1 MTEWIIT
8 SSVLILI
15 VFVLRFLLRG
25 KISLKL
31 QYALWLLVAMRLLLP
46 FSLFESPASVMN
58 AVPEPPKIIYNGTAP
73 GTEYNIPADFSPSSP
88 YALPGDA
95 AAETDI
101 NISYSD
107 SVTEPTV
114 SEFKWGEA
122 AKTVWLLGIAVTAT
136 IFLVSN
142 LSFSAALLRS
152 RRKIERDSCALPV
165 YVSGAVKTPCLFGL
179 FRPSVYLTEDVLCDE
194 HVLRHVLAHEI
205 THFSHRDHIWA
216 LVRCACVA
224 IHWYNPLVWL
234 AALFSLRDAELA
246 CDEDAIKKIGENE
259 RTEYGRTLIGL
270 ACGRPAA
277 GILHTAT
284 TMTGSKSGIR
294 ERIALI
300 AKRPKMLWWTAA
312 AVVLIAVLAAA
323 CTFTGAS
330 TKADTDEVTE
340 LTAEQIDEVNA
351 AFAPETTDENGTPMA
366 TPISCF
372 FTSYYTTP
380 QDIDLAEFL
389 RCCPGAGTVSSQ
401 AELDELRMS
410 EYYPLGSVPLGSA
423 DRPVNKFTAN
433 SVNLLLQ
440 QYTGVSLSELID
452 AGKSSEK
459 LIYVEKYDSYYNFFA
474 KDLYPGTFNCTR
486 GEIDGDEVRLY
497 SDLPDGSTALLTLKK
512 DGEKYLIVSHVLV
525 GVTADRAEEKEPEK
539 YTPVLSGLPLTEEQL
554 KTAEEAF
561 ASFGSFSGFFNSY
574 FDLPENINLSD
585 FLCYF
590 PGETVSDEK
599 EFEAVN
605 ADEECFFPDYAT
617 LDTIPVPVR
626 KYPAESVD
634 KALREHA
641 GISLDDIPDSRQ
653 SQNGLVY
660 LEEYDAYYNFTSD
673 ALAGP
678 HFDFGEILG
687 NFVRLYSASYYEEG
701 VYDVVTLEKRSE
713 KYYFCSRVS
722 VGPTVSAE
730 SELLSADPLTEKY
743 YDYFGSELLYIIN
756 SDPYNQSKTGFTDQQ
771 ISVFSFLTA
780 LRENPGYDSAAGVPR
795 EYFDEICEK
804 HFGRTVTQ
812 LDDRLLKTLGNGNVA
827 STGWGPSGAAYVLNS
842 VYELDGGIEKA
853 TFFEISLDVAAVE
866 TFYEKYP
873 DGNLSSA
880 LLGGQF
886 EDFGTVC
893 LVELR
898 FIEHVDE
905 NGNFYVEYISAN
917 RLGTTK
923 STDVYHSVP
932 SDQLFETK
940 IPSLIG
946 SGHSSLPLREEEL
959 LAWCAEG
966 GEEEFV
972 SVNYAENYDSILSGA
987 DPARLIY
994 NVTDNFHAAISQR
1007 SFSSLSNADYDY
1019 LLYTAL
1025 FRTPAVSADSE
1036 NIKGSALEKISDAF
1050 EEWAVP
1056 DFVYGSDVEKTFRY
1070 LFGDEV
1076 GYVPKNLREFGW
1088 RYIEEADVYIHLEH
1102 QGLSL
1107 NSVGYPLVVNVR
1119 QSGDLCEIDAFL
1131 GLISPDDESI
1141 TFYSKTSK
1149 IAYSKDNLSGLYLSQ
1164 KLYTY
1169 AFRKA
1174 DDGHFILQSVYAKA
1188 PQSLNYIYSGNG
1200 KVGLETGGLV
1210 ENRISPIYDTIELK
1224 CTEDGT
1230 FYYEAMVES
1239 GTRRVVDFG
1248 PRDVPYYKEVPKNI
1262 YHIYNLDG
1270 TKLVDMWCNDYSYV
1284 YGMLSTVLDDL
1295 SYVFEIENGKAVQI
1309 GEPSPAEVGTSFG
1322 YTLMIKAYYPAY
1334 HSFYGIKDSGGKV
1347 IVEPMYTVLSIPF
1360 ADRIV
1365 ASEGASAYQ
1374 APGCGRTVV
1383 FDSDGNRVSTD
1394 EFNALY
1400 YYSFGDGTYIGVGV
1414 CLNTG
1419 DIQCLYSD
1427 GTAKPA
1433 GFWFVDKNGNAV
1445 SECFS
1450 SLSIMDGYFLSV
1462 DGKDAEVTATNSGR
1476 EVTFPLSGYILPE
1489 K

>member
-8 SSVLILI
+8 SSVLILTI
-15 VFVLRFLLRG
+15 FALRFLLRG

-58 AVPEPPKIIYNGTAP
+58 AVPEPPKIIYNGMTP
-73 GTEYNIPADFSPSSP
+73 ETEYNMPADFTPASPFAP
-88 YALPGDA
+88 PGDA
-95 AAETDI
+95 TAETDI
-101 NISYSD
+101 NISHSS

-114 SEFKWGEA
+114 SEFDWGEA

-136 IFLVSN
+136 IFLASN
-142 LSFSAALLRS
+142 LRFSAALLRS
-152 RRKIERDSCALPV
+152 RRKIEAEGCALPV

-179 FRPSVYLTEDVLCDE
+179 FRPSVYLTEEVLCDE
-194 HVLRHVLAHEI
+194 HVLRHVLAHER

-216 LVRCACVA
+216 LVRCACIA

-234 AALFSLRDAELA
+234 AAFFSLRDAELA
-246 CDEDAIKKIGENE
+246 CDEDTIKKIGENE

-284 TMTGSKSGIR
+284 TMTGSKSGIK

-330 TKADTDEVTE
+330 TKADADEVIE

-351 AFAPETTDENGTPMA
+351 AFAPETTDENGIPTA

-372 FTSYYTTP
+372 FTSYYTKP

-389 RCCPGAGTVSSQ
+389 RCCPIAGTVSSQ
-401 AELDELRMS
+401 AELEELRTS
-410 EYYPLGSVPLGSA
+410 EYYPLGSAPLGAA
-423 DRPVNKFTAN
+423 DRPVNKFTAG

-452 AGKSSEK
+452 AGKSSEE

-486 GEIDGDEVRLY
+486 GEIEGDEIRLY
-497 SDLPDGSTALLTLKK
+497 SDLADGNTALLTLRKE
-512 DGEKYLIVSHVLV
+512 GENYLIVSHVLT
-525 GVTADRAEEKEPEK
+525 GITADR
-539 YTPVLSGLPLTEEQL
+539 
-554 KTAEEAF
+554 TAENKEATEV
-561 ASFGSFSGFFNSY
+561 
-574 FDLPENINLSD
+574 PE
-585 FLCYF
+585 
-590 PGETVSDEK
+590 
-599 EFEAVN
+599 
-605 ADEECFFPDYAT
+605 
-617 LDTIPVPVR
+617 
-626 KYPAESVD
+626 
-634 KALREHA
+634 
-641 GISLDDIPDSRQ
+641 
-653 SQNGLVY
+653 
-660 LEEYDAYYNFTSD
+660 
-673 ALAGP
+673 
-678 HFDFGEILG
+678 
-687 NFVRLYSASYYEEG
+687 
-701 VYDVVTLEKRSE
+701 
-713 KYYFCSRVS
+713 
-722 VGPTVSAE
+722 
-730 SELLSADPLTEKY
+730 SADPLTEKY
-743 YDYFGSELLYIIN
+743 YNYFGSELLYIMN
-756 SDPYNQSKTGFTDQQ
+756 EDPYDQSKIGFTDEQ
-771 ISVFSFLTA
+771 ISVFAYLTA
-780 LRENPGYDSAAGVPR
+780 LRENPGYDSPAGVQR
-795 EYFDEICEK
+795 DYFDEICEK

-812 LDDRLLKTLGNGNVA
+812 LDNRLLITLENGNIA

-842 VYELDGGIEKA
+842 IYELDGGIKKA
-853 TFFEISLDVAAVE
+853 TFFEISLDAAAVE
-866 TFYEKYP
+866 AFYGKYP
-873 DGNLSSA
+873 DGDLSSA
-880 LLGGQF
+880 LLDGQF
-886 EDFGTVC
+886 EDFGAVS

-898 FIEHVDE
+898 FTEHVDE

-923 STDVYHSVP
+923 STDVYRSVP
-932 SDQLFETK
+932 SDPLFETE
-940 IPSLIG
+940 IPSLTG
-946 SGHSSLPLREEEL
+946 SGRSGLPLREEEL
-959 LAWCAEG
+959 SVWCAEG
-966 GEEEFV
+966 GEEEFI
-972 SVNYAENYDSILSGA
+972 SVNYAENYDSIPGGP

-994 NVTDNFHAAISQR
+994 NVTDNFRAAISQR
-1007 SFSSLSNADYDY
+1007 SFSSLSNADYEY

-1036 NIKGSALEKISDAF
+1036 NIKGSALEKISEAF
-1050 EEWAVP
+1050 ENWAVS
-1056 DFVYGSDVEKTFRY
+1056 DFVYVSDVEKTFRY
-1070 LFGDEV
+1070 LFGDEIR
-1076 GYVPKNLREFGW
+1076 YVPKNLREFGW
-1088 RYIEEADVYIHLEH
+1088 RYIEEADVYIRLEH

-1107 NSVGYPLVVNVR
+1107 NSAGYPLVVAVR

-1141 TFYSKTSK
+1141 AFYSGASK
-1149 IAYSKDNLSGLYLSQ
+1149 IEYSKDNLAGLYLSQ

-1174 DDGHFILQSVYAKA
+1174 DDGRFILQSVYAKA
-1188 PQSLNYIYSGNG
+1188 PQSLNYIYSGSG

-1210 ENRISPIYDTIELK
+1210 ESRISPVYDAIELK

-1230 FYYEAMVES
+1230 FYYEAMVQS

-1248 PRDVPYYKEVPKNI
+1248 PRDVPFYKEVPKNI

-1270 TKLVDMWCNDYSYV
+1270 TKLVDMWCNDYRYA
-1284 YGMLSTVLDDL
+1284 YGMLYTVLDD
-1295 SYVFEIENGKAVQI
+1295 SPYAFEIENGRAVQI

-1334 HSFYGIKDSGGKV
+1334 HSFYGVKDSDGKV
-1347 IVEPMYTVLSIPF
+1347 IVEPMYTVLRIPF

-1374 APGCGRTVV
+1374 ALDCGRAVV
-1383 FDSDGNRVSTD
+1383 FDSDGNKVSTD

-1400 YYSFGDGTYIGVGV
+1400 YHSFGDGTYIGVGV
-1414 CLNTG
+1414 CLDTG

-1427 GTAKPA
+1427 GTTKPA

-1450 SLSIMDGYFLSV
+1450 SLSIMDSYALSV
-1462 DGKDAEVTATNSGR
+1462 DSKDVEVTATNSGR
-1476 EVTFPLSGYILPE
+1476 DVVFPLSDYILPE